1 MPTPNTERKQALI
14 DLNQSKLKTLNQFMT
29 EIKVKVTKIGE
40 GAFGEV
46 FMAVRQNKKT
56 IIKVSFFSVIK

>member
-1 MPTPNTERKQALI
+1 MPISYIERKQALV
-14 DLNQSKLKTLNQFMT
+14 DLNQSKLKTLNQFMN

-46 FMAVRQNKKT
+46 FMAIRQNKKT
-56 IIKVSFFSVIK
+56 IIKVSFSTR